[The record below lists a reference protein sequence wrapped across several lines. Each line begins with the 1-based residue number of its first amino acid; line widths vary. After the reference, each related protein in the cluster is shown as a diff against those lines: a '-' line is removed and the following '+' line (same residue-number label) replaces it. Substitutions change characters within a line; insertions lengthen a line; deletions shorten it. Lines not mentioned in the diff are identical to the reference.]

1 MTGTDAP
8 THKLIELD
16 SLRGLMA
23 LWVYVTHVA
32 FIVGFRPSGIAG
44 LVVNGSMAVSVF
56 MILSGFAIA
65 TSLLNRPSTYPHY
78 LARRFFRIYPIYSVG
93 LILGIATSALYPALL
108 SLSPGIDPGD
118 LARVASRTAGE
129 STHFWAH
136 LAAHATLLHGA
147 IPDAWLYGSALA
159 FNGPAWSLSLEAQFY
174 VAAPLLIALLARP
187 ASRPVLLALLALL
200 AFVGRPLFG
209 DVFPQV
215 PSFLLLALPYFI
227 LGIMTAIHIGT
238 LAARPDVTLAVGLTL
253 VAVAFHA
260 GENLVAIPIAI
271 WVGAI
276 CVSIVPQ
283 WRVFRSA
290 RAVLRWRPL
299 LTMGEIS
306 YGFYILHLPILI
318 GWGWALQAHGVSPG
332 ESLFLPLL
340 LLTVPIT
347 LVLAHG
353 SYRWFERPIND
364 WARRRFRAQSPLP
377 VAPLAPALP
386 GQA

>member
-1 MTGTDAP
+1 MTATDEP

-23 LWVYVTHVA
+23 LWVYFTHVA
-32 FIVGFRPSGIAG
+32 FIIGLKPGGIAG
-44 LVVNGSMAVSVF
+44 LAVNGSMAVSVF

-78 LARRFFRIYPIYSVG
+78 LARRFFRIYPIYAVG
-93 LILGIATSALYPALL
+93 IVLGIATSALYPALL
-108 SLSPGIDPGD
+108 SFSPGMDPDD
-118 LARVASRTAGE
+118 LARIAARTAGE

-174 VAAPLLIALLARP
+174 VAAPLMIALLARP
-187 ASRPVLLALLALL
+187 ASRPIMLALLALL
-200 AFVGRPLFG
+200 AFFGRPLFG
-209 DVFPQV
+209 DAFPQV

-238 LAARPDVTLAVGLTL
+238 LAARTDLTLAAGLAL

-271 WVGAI
+271 WVGVI
-276 CVSIVPQ
+276 CVSIVPN
-283 WRVFRSA
+283 WSVFRLA

-318 GWGWALQAHGVSPG
+318 GWGWALQTRGVTPG
-332 ESLFLPLL
+332 EPLFLALL
-340 LLTVPIT
+340 LLTAPVT
-347 LVLAHG
+347 LVLAYG

-364 WARRRFRAQSPLP
+364 WARRRFRARA
-377 VAPLAPALP
+377 APPRADATPGLAGLS
-386 GQA
+386 